1 MAKFV
6 LLGDAFS
13 EIVDREAS
21 PVEDQ
26 SLQQK
31 GQQKE
36 ERKGK
41 KKTIKRKEKLEVTF
55 SKFWFVLMP
64 EQKCLKKQLW
74 WKERLAVMLQIPC
87 WVDWS

>member
-31 GQQKE
+31 GQKKE

-41 KKTIKRKEKLEVTF
+41 KK
-55 SKFWFVLMP
+55 
-64 EQKCLKKQLW
+64 KQ
-74 WKERLAVMLQIPC
+74 
-87 WVDWS
+87 